1 MDVGHDGSLACHRA
15 YRPHVEVRACAVHG
29 MEVKM
34 LRWGLLLTRFRK
46 ELLLAWS
53 ILRDARTPT
62 SAKLATLAA
71 VLYVL
76 SPVDVLPD
84 LIPVLGWLDDGILAV
99 LLLKLAQRLLPGDL
113 LASLKAKI
121 DQRTSTV
128 DA

>member
-1 MDVGHDGSLACHRA
+1 
-15 YRPHVEVRACAVHG
+15 

-121 DQRTSTV
+121 DQRNSTV

>member
-1 MDVGHDGSLACHRA
+1 MDVEHDGPVACHRT
-15 YRPHVEVRACAVHG
+15 YGPHVKVRACAVHG
-29 MEVKM
+29 MEVRM

-53 ILRDARTPT
+53 IFRDARTPT

-84 LIPVLGWLDDGILAV
+84 LIPVLGWLDDGILAL

-113 LASLKAKI
+113 LTSLKAKI

-128 DA
+128 HG